1 MREECGKEAL
11 SPRAC
16 TSAGSGAAEVKA
28 LVLLCRCAP
37 ALRGG
42 VIKTSPAP
50 DDAIKLLLL
59 LFQMGGSTTAS
70 LPWTWL
76 TFKEDSDVCIS
87 WIFPILSFQKA
98 TRGQTC
104 PGAAAEP
111 VMTPL
116 APVLDVQITSNP
128 HRFEINHPKLELH
141 TF

>member
-1 MREECGKEAL
+1 MGLFSCGGGRSAALVLAFYGAGWRSDARSCALISAEHAEERQECGKEAL

-59 LFQMGGSTTAS
+59 LFQMGGGVQQRLFPGPGSLSRRTLMYAS
-70 LPWTWL
+70 AGY
-76 TFKEDSDVCIS
+76 
-87 WIFPILSFQKA
+87 FPS
-98 TRGQTC
+98 
-104 PGAAAEP
+104 
-111 VMTPL
+111 
-116 APVLDVQITSNP
+116 
-128 HRFEINHPKLELH
+128 
-141 TF
+141 